1 MDKIKQINLLGLINM
16 KRLLGIQGNDQGHW
30 VGNGFPVRTLFF
42 YQQLGKEMSPFLM
55 LDLAGP
61 AEFPATTERK
71 GVGTHPHRGF
81 ETVTIVYD
89 GEVSHKDSTGQGG
102 TIGPGDVQWMTA
114 GSGILH
120 QEFHS
125 DTFAKQGGVLQM
137 VQLWVNLPAKH
148 KMTAPGYQ
156 PILSQS
162 IPEVELSNSSGS
174 IRVIAGEHEGRKGPA
189 KTFTPMNVFDI
200 RLKKGE
206 ELVLPVADG
215 WNTSVVVLRGALESA
230 GDSGVIAKD
239 AKMLMFSQDGQDI
252 KIKALEDS
260 VALLLSGEPIDEP
273 IVGHGPFVMNTREEI
288 DQAISDFNRGAFG
301 SI

>member
-1 MDKIKQINLLGLINM
+1 M

-61 AEFPATTERK
+61 AEFPSTTERK

-114 GSGILH
+114 GAGILH

-125 DTFAKQGGVLQM
+125 DAFAKQGGVLQM

-162 IPEVELSNSSGS
+162 IPEIELSNSSGS
-174 IRVIAGEHEGRKGPA
+174 IRVIAGEYEGRVGPA

-200 RLKKGE
+200 HLKKGE
-206 ELVLPVADG
+206 ELVLPAPDG
-215 WNTSVVVLRGALESA
+215 WNTSVVVLRGALESGA
-230 GDSGVIAKD
+230 NSADRGVIAKD
-239 AKMLMFSQDGQDI
+239 AKMLMFSQEGAGI
-252 KIKALEDS
+252 KVKALEDT
-260 VALLLSGEPIDEP
+260 VALLLSGEPIAEP

-288 DQAISDFNRGAFG
+288 EQAIDDFNRGAFG

>member
-1 MDKIKQINLLGLINM
+1 M

-61 AEFPATTERK
+61 AEFPPTTERK

-114 GSGILH
+114 GAGILH

-125 DTFAKQGGVLQM
+125 DAFAKQGGVLQM

-156 PILSQS
+156 PILSES
-162 IPEVELSNSSGS
+162 IPEIELSNSSGS
-174 IRVIAGEHEGRKGPA
+174 FRVIAGEYEGPSGSCKNLHTHEC
-189 KTFTPMNVFDI
+189 V
-200 RLKKGE
+200 
-206 ELVLPVADG
+206 
-215 WNTSVVVLRGALESA
+215 
-230 GDSGVIAKD
+230 
-239 AKMLMFSQDGQDI
+239 
-252 KIKALEDS
+252 
-260 VALLLSGEPIDEP
+260 
-273 IVGHGPFVMNTREEI
+273 
-288 DQAISDFNRGAFG
+288 
-301 SI
+301 

>member
-1 MDKIKQINLLGLINM
+1 M

-61 AEFPATTERK
+61 AEFPPTNERK

-81 ETVTIVYD
+81 ETVTIVYE

-114 GSGILH
+114 GAGILH

-125 DTFAKQGGVLQM
+125 DAFAKQGGVLQM

-162 IPEVELSNSSGS
+162 IPEIELSNSSGS
-174 IRVIAGEHEGRKGPA
+174 IRVIAGQYEGRVGPA

-206 ELVLPVADG
+206 ELVLPAPDG
-215 WNTSVVVLRGALESA
+215 WNTSVVVLRGALESGA
-230 GDSGVIAKD
+230 NSADRGVIAKD
-239 AKMLMFSQDGQDI
+239 AKMLMFSQEGAGI
-252 KIKALEDS
+252 KVKALEDT
-260 VALLLSGEPIDEP
+260 VALLLSGEPIAEP

-288 DQAISDFNRGAFG
+288 EQAIDDFNRGAFG

>member
-1 MDKIKQINLLGLINM
+1 M

-71 GVGTHPHRGF
+71 GVGTHPHCGF

-125 DTFAKQGGVLQM
+125 DAFAKQGGNLQM

-162 IPEVELSNSSGS
+162 IPEIELSNSSGS
-174 IRVIAGEHEGRKGPA
+174 IRVIAGEYEGRVGPA

-206 ELVLPVADG
+206 ELVLPAFDG
-215 WNTSVVVLRGALESA
+215 WNTSVVVLRGALE
-230 GDSGVIAKD
+230 GGDDSGVIAKD
-239 AKMLMFSQDGQDI
+239 AKMLMFSQEGEGI
-252 KIKALEDS
+252 KVKALEDT
-260 VALLLSGEPIDEP
+260 VALLLSGEPVAEP

>member
-1 MDKIKQINLLGLINM
+1 M
-16 KRLLGIQGNDQGHW
+16 KRLLGVQGNDQGHW
-30 VGNGFPVRTLFF
+30 VGDGFPVRTLFF

-61 AEFPATTERK
+61 AEFPITTERK

-125 DTFAKQGGVLQM
+125 EDFAKRGGVLQM

-162 IPEVELSNSSGS
+162 IPQIELSNSRGS
-174 IRVIAGEHEGRKGPA
+174 IRVIAGEHEGHTGPA

-215 WNTSVVVLRGALESA
+215 WNTSVVVLRGALEGG

-273 IVGHGPFVMNTREEI
+273 IVGHGPFVMNTRQEI
-288 DQAISDFNRGAFG
+288 DQAINDFNRGAFG

>member
-1 MDKIKQINLLGLINM
+1 LDKINQIKELGSINM
-16 KRLLGIQGNDQGHW
+16 KRLVGIQGNDEGHW

-42 YQQLGKEMSPFLM
+42 YQQLSKEMSPFLM
-55 LDLAGP
+55 LDFIGP
-61 AEFPATTERK
+61 AEFAATTERK

-81 ETVTIVYD
+81 ETVTIVYE
-89 GEVSHKDSTGQGG
+89 GGVSHKDSTGQGG
-102 TIGPGDVQWMTA
+102 TIGPGEVQWMTA

-125 DTFAKQGGVLQM
+125 EDFARRGGILQM

-148 KMTAPGYQ
+148 KMTAPAYQ
-156 PILSQS
+156 GILNQS
-162 IPEVELSNSSGS
+162 IPEIELSNSRGL
-174 IRVIAGEHEGRKGPA
+174 IRVIAGEYEGQVGPA

-215 WNTSVVVLRGALESA
+215 WNTSVVVLHGALEGG
-230 GDSGVIAKD
+230 GDSGVVAKD
-239 AKMLMFSQDGQDI
+239 AKMLMFSQDGKDI

-273 IVGHGPFVMNTREEI
+273 IVGHGPFVMNTREQI
-288 DQAISDFNRGAFG
+288 NQAISDFNSGAFG

>member
-1 MDKIKQINLLGLINM
+1 M
-16 KRLLGIQGNDQGHW
+16 KRLLGIQGNNQGHW
-30 VGNGFPVRTLFF
+30 VGDGFPVRTLFF

-61 AEFPATTERK
+61 TEFPPTTERK

-114 GSGILH
+114 GAGILH

-125 DTFAKQGGVLQM
+125 DDFAKQGGVLQM
-137 VQLWVNLPAKH
+137 VQLWVNLPAKY
-148 KMTAPGYQ
+148 KMTAPAYQ
-156 PILSQS
+156 AVLSES
-162 IPEVELSNSSGS
+162 IPEIKLSNSRGL
-174 IRVIAGEHEGRKGPA
+174 IRVIAGEHEGQVGPA

-206 ELVLPVADG
+206 ELVLPAADG
-215 WNTSVVVLRGALESA
+215 WNTSIVVLRGALESA
-230 GDSGVIAKD
+230 GDSGVVAKD
-239 AKMLMFSQDGQDI
+239 AKMLMFSQDGQGI

-260 VALLLSGEPIDEP
+260 VALLLSGEPIEEP
-273 IVGHGPFVMNTREEI
+273 IAGHGPFVMNTRQEI

>member
-1 MDKIKQINLLGLINM
+1 M

-55 LDLAGP
+55 LDFIGP
-61 AEFPATTERK
+61 AEFAATTERK

-81 ETVTIVYD
+81 ETVTIVYE
-89 GEVSHKDSTGQGG
+89 GGVSHKDSTGQGG
-102 TIGPGDVQWMTA
+102 TIGPGEVQWMTA

-125 DTFAKQGGVLQM
+125 EDFAKQGGILQM
-137 VQLWVNLPAKH
+137 VQLWVNLPATH
-148 KMTAPGYQ
+148 KMTAPAYQ
-156 PILSQS
+156 GILNQS
-162 IPEVELSNSSGS
+162 IPEIELSNARGS
-174 IRVIAGEHEGRKGPA
+174 IRVIAGEYEGQMGPA
-189 KTFTPMNVFDI
+189 KTFTSMNVFDI

-206 ELVLPVADG
+206 ELVLSAASG
-215 WNTSVVVLRGALESA
+215 WNTSVVVLRGALESTV
-230 GDSGVIAKD
+230 DPGVIAKD
-239 AKMLMFSQDGQDI
+239 AKMLMFSQDDEDI

-273 IVGHGPFVMNTREEI
+273 IVGHGPFVMNTREQI
-288 DQAISDFNRGAFG
+288 IQAINDFNRGAFG

>member
-1 MDKIKQINLLGLINM
+1 M

-125 DTFAKQGGVLQM
+125 DAFAKQGGVLQM

-148 KMTAPGYQ
+148 KMTEPAYQ
-156 PILSQS
+156 AILSQS
-162 IPEVELSNSSGS
+162 IPEIELSNSRGS
-174 IRVIAGEHEGRKGPA
+174 IRVIAGEHEGRVGPA
-189 KTFTPMNVFDI
+189 KTFTPMSVFDI

-215 WNTSVVVLRGALESA
+215 WNTSVVVLRGALEGG
-230 GDSGVIAKD
+230 GDSGVVAKD
-239 AKMLMFSQDGQDI
+239 AKMLMFSQAGEDI
-252 KIKALEDS
+252 KVTALEDT

-288 DQAISDFNRGAFG
+288 DQAINDFNRGAFG

>member
-1 MDKIKQINLLGLINM
+1 M

-55 LDLAGP
+55 LDLIGP
-61 AEFPATTERK
+61 AEFSATTERK

-81 ETVTIVYD
+81 ETVTIVYE
-89 GEVSHKDSTGQGG
+89 GGVSHKDSTGQGG
-102 TIGPGDVQWMTA
+102 TIGPGEVQWMTA

-125 DTFAKQGGVLQM
+125 EDFAKQGGILQM
-137 VQLWVNLPAKH
+137 VQLWVNLPATH
-148 KMTAPGYQ
+148 KMTAPAYQ
-156 PILSQS
+156 GILNQS
-162 IPEVELSNSSGS
+162 IPEIELSNARGS
-174 IRVIAGEHEGRKGPA
+174 IRVIAGEYEGQMGPA
-189 KTFTPMNVFDI
+189 KTFTSMNVFDI

-206 ELVLPVADG
+206 ELVLSAASG
-215 WNTSVVVLRGALESA
+215 WNTSVVVLRGALESTV
-230 GDSGVIAKD
+230 DPGVIAKD
-239 AKMLMFSQDGQDI
+239 AKMLMFSQDGEDI

-273 IVGHGPFVMNTREEI
+273 IVGHGPFVMNTREQI
-288 DQAISDFNRGAFG
+288 NQAINDFNRGAFG

>member
-1 MDKIKQINLLGLINM
+1 M

-55 LDLAGP
+55 LDLIGP
-61 AEFPATTERK
+61 AEFSATTERK

-81 ETVTIVYD
+81 ETVTIVYE
-89 GEVSHKDSTGQGG
+89 GGVSHKDSTGQGG
-102 TIGPGDVQWMTA
+102 TIGPGEVQWMTA

-125 DTFAKQGGVLQM
+125 EDFAKQGGILQM
-137 VQLWVNLPAKH
+137 VQLWVNLPATH
-148 KMTAPGYQ
+148 KMTAPAYQ
-156 PILSQS
+156 EILNQS
-162 IPEVELSNSSGS
+162 IPEIELSNARGS
-174 IRVIAGEHEGRKGPA
+174 IRVIAGEHEGQMGPA
-189 KTFTPMNVFDI
+189 KTFTSMNVFDI

-206 ELVLPVADG
+206 ELILSAASG
-215 WNTSVVVLRGALESA
+215 WNTSVVVLRGALESSV
-230 GDSGVIAKD
+230 DPGVIAKD
-239 AKMLMFSQDGQDI
+239 AKMLMFSQDGEDI

-273 IVGHGPFVMNTREEI
+273 IVGHGPFVMNTREQI
-288 DQAISDFNRGAFG
+288 NQAINDFNRGAFG

>member
-1 MDKIKQINLLGLINM
+1 M
-16 KRLLGIQGNDQGHW
+16 KRLIGIQGNDQGHW
-30 VGNGFPVRTLFF
+30 VGNGFPVHTLFF

-61 AEFPATTERK
+61 AEFPPTAERK

-114 GSGILH
+114 GAGILH

-125 DTFAKQGGVLQM
+125 DDFAKQGGVLQM

-148 KMTAPGYQ
+148 KMTAPAYQ
-156 PILSQS
+156 AILSKS
-162 IPEVELSNSSGS
+162 IPKIELSSSSGS
-174 IRVIAGEHEGRKGPA
+174 IRVIAGEHEGQAGPA

-215 WNTSVVVLRGALESA
+215 WNTSVVVLRGALEGA
-230 GDSGVIAKD
+230 GDSGVVAKD

-273 IVGHGPFVMNTREEI
+273 IVGQGPFVMNTREEI
-288 DQAISDFNRGAFG
+288 DQAINDFNRGAFG

>member
-1 MDKIKQINLLGLINM
+1 M
-16 KRLLGIQGNDQGHW
+16 KRFVGILGNDQGHW
-30 VGNGFPVRTLFF
+30 VGDGFPVRTLFF

-61 AEFPATTERK
+61 TEFPPTNERK

-81 ETVTIVYD
+81 ETVTIVYE
-89 GEVSHKDSTGQGG
+89 GGVSHKDSTGQGG

-125 DTFAKQGGVLQM
+125 DAFAKQGGIFQM

-148 KMTAPGYQ
+148 KMTPPTYQ
-156 PILSQS
+156 EILSQS
-162 IPEVELSNSSGS
+162 IPEIQLSNSSGS
-174 IRVIAGEHEGRKGPA
+174 IRVIAGEYEGQVGPA

-206 ELVLPVADG
+206 EHVLPAPNG
-215 WNTSVVVLRGALESA
+215 WNASVVVLRGALESA
-230 GDSGVIAKD
+230 GERGAVAQD
-239 AKMLMFSQDGQDI
+239 AKMLIFSQDGQDI
-252 KIKALEDS
+252 KVKALEDT
-260 VALLLSGEPIDEP
+260 VALLLSGEPIAEP
-273 IVGHGPFVMNTREEI
+273 IVGYGPFVMNTREEI
-288 DQAISDFNRGAFG
+288 NQAISDFNQGAFG

>member
-1 MDKIKQINLLGLINM
+1 M

-30 VGNGFPVRTLFF
+30 VGNGFPVSTLFF

-61 AEFPATTERK
+61 AEFPPTTERK

-81 ETVTIVYD
+81 ETVTIVYE

-114 GSGILH
+114 GAGILH

-125 DTFAKQGGVLQM
+125 DAFAKKGGVLQM
-137 VQLWVNLPAKH
+137 VQLWVNLPAKN
-148 KMTAPGYQ
+148 KMTAPAYQ
-156 PILSQS
+156 PILSQT
-162 IPEVELSNSSGS
+162 IPEIELSNYSGS
-174 IRVIAGEHEGRKGPA
+174 IRVIAGEYEGRAGPA

-206 ELVLPVADG
+206 ELVLPAPNG

-230 GDSGVIAKD
+230 GNSDNSGDHRIVAKD
-239 AKMLMFSQDGQDI
+239 AKMLMFSQDGEGV
-252 KIKALEDS
+252 KVKGLEDS

-288 DQAISDFNRGAFG
+288 EQAISDFNRGAFG

>member
-1 MDKIKQINLLGLINM
+1 M
-16 KRLLGIQGNDQGHW
+16 KRLIGVQGNDQGHW

-125 DTFAKQGGVLQM
+125 DDFAKRGGVLQM

-148 KMTAPGYQ
+148 KMTAPAYQ
-156 PILSQS
+156 AILSQS
-162 IPEVELSNSSGS
+162 IPEIELSNSSGL
-174 IRVIAGEHEGRKGPA
+174 IRVIAGEHEGHVGPA

-215 WNTSVVVLRGALESA
+215 WNTSVVVLRGALEGA
-230 GDSGVIAKD
+230 GDSGVVAKD

-273 IVGHGPFVMNTREEI
+273 IVGHGPFVMNTRQEI
-288 DQAISDFNRGAFG
+288 DQAINDFNRGAFG

>member
-1 MDKIKQINLLGLINM
+1 M
-16 KRLLGIQGNDQGHW
+16 KRLIGIQGNDQGHW
-30 VGNGFPVRTLFF
+30 VGDGFPVRTLFF

-61 AEFPATTERK
+61 AEFPPTTERK

-114 GSGILH
+114 GAGILH

-125 DTFAKQGGVLQM
+125 DAFAKQGGVLQM
-137 VQLWVNLPAKH
+137 VQLWVNLPAKD
-148 KMTAPGYQ
+148 KMTPPAYQ
-156 PILSQS
+156 SILSES
-162 IPEVELSNSSGS
+162 IPEIELSNSSGS
-174 IRVIAGEHEGRKGPA
+174 IRVIAGEYEGRVGPA

-206 ELVLPVADG
+206 ELVLPVPDG
-215 WNTSVVVLRGALESA
+215 WNTSVVVLRGALEA
-230 GDSGVIAKD
+230 AINPGVIAKD
-239 AKMLMFSQDGQDI
+239 AKMLMFSQDGEGI
-252 KIKALEDS
+252 KVKALEDT

-288 DQAISDFNRGAFG
+288 EQAINDFNRGAFG